1 MNLVPISHLPQL
13 STEISSS
20 SEFRL
25 DSASAGVLA
34 AGGLVLV
41 TSAAYCK
48 LKKLHRQAVA
58 ASELIS
64 SSGLLI
70 SRRGKDEEEKTE
82 GRGKKDEEEEGREP
96 PDRCVQLLIT
106 ESLEEGVLIPMSDS
120 PATSSAAL
128 SDTQVVLLLYL
139 YFL

>member
-1 MNLVPISHLPQL
+1 MNLVPISYLPQL
-13 STEISSS
+13 STEIGSS
-20 SEFRL
+20 SEFSL
-25 DSASAGVLA
+25 DSASADVLA
-34 AGGLVLV
+34 AGGLVLM

-58 ASELIS
+58 AYELIS

-82 GRGKKDEEEEGREP
+82 EREKKDEEEERQEP

-106 ESLEEGVLIPMSDS
+106 ESL
-120 PATSSAAL
+120 
-128 SDTQVVLLLYL
+128 